1 MREVVIVSAVRT
13 AVGSFGGSLASLS
26 AQQLGAIVIKEAVQR
41 ANLKPEQVGEVIMGN
56 VLQAG
61 LGQNPARQAAI
72 GAGLPI
78 DVPSFTVNKVC
89 GSGLKCVE
97 LAAQAIKAGDEDI
110 IVAGGMESMSN
121 APYVTSN
128 KARWGLRMGDSKLTD
143 EMIKD
148 GLWDDFNNY
157 HMGITAENIAEEFNV
172 TREEQDEVSLRSQ
185 ERACASNK
193 DGSFKEEIVPINIKL
208 KKKEFVFDTDEFP
221 REGSSKEGLAKLK
234 PAFKKD
240 GGTVTAGNASGIND
254 GAAAMVIMS
263 ADKAKELGLKP
274 LAKIVSYASAGV
286 DPKIMGTGPI
296 PSSRKALKKAN
307 LTVKDMDLV
316 EANEAFAAQ
325 FVECGR
331 ELGFDPAKTNI
342 HGGAIAIGHPI
353 GASGARILVTLLYAL
368 KHEKKTYGLATL
380 CIGGGQGTATVVE
393 NLAK

>member
-148 GLWDDFNNY
+148 GLWDAFNNY

-172 TREEQDEVSLRSQ
+172 T
-185 ERACASNK
+185 
-193 DGSFKEEIVPINIKL
+193 IH
-208 KKKEFVFDTDEFP
+208 
-221 REGSSKEGLAKLK
+221 SSKAREVFICFLC
-234 PAFKKD
+234 
-240 GGTVTAGNASGIND
+240 S
-254 GAAAMVIMS
+254 
-263 ADKAKELGLKP
+263 
-274 LAKIVSYASAGV
+274 
-286 DPKIMGTGPI
+286 
-296 PSSRKALKKAN
+296 PS
-307 LTVKDMDLV
+307 
-316 EANEAFAAQ
+316 NEAPAATEKSIT
-325 FVECGR
+325 V
-331 ELGFDPAKTNI
+331 
-342 HGGAIAIGHPI
+342 
-353 GASGARILVTLLYAL
+353 LLF
-368 KHEKKTYGLATL
+368 
-380 CIGGGQGTATVVE
+380 CVI
-393 NLAK
+393 